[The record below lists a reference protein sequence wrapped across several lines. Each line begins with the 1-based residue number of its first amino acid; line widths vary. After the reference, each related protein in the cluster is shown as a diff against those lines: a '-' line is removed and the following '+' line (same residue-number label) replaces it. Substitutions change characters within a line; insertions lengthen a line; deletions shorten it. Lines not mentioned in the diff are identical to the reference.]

1 MALLSQLISV
11 RELASLSEHQLD
23 VLTAALD
30 AELLSNA
37 AVKKAVSAKLQG
49 VHKNISA
56 GGGGG
61 GAAATGKRGGGG
73 TTGS

>member
-1 MALLSQLISV
+1 MALLSQLISA

-30 AELLSNA
+30 AEILSNA
-37 AVKKAVSAKLQG
+37 AVKKAVTAKIQG
-49 VHKNISA
+49 VHKNLT

-61 GAAATGKRGGGG
+61 GAAATSRKSGGGS
-73 TTGS
+73 TGS